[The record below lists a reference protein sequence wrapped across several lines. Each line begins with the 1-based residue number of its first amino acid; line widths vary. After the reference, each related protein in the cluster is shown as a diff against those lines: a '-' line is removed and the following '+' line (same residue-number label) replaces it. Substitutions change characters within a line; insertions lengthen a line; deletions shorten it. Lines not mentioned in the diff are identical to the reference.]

1 LEKRLAEQPGDS
13 IVLARLA
20 TAYERAGAGSKAIG
34 TYEQA
39 IKQNAKSIPALLGLI
54 RLHSGQRE
62 TSKALEY
69 AKTARALAPDDP
81 QIAHTLGRLTYQ
93 QGDHKYALS
102 LLQESAARL
111 PRAPEVLYDL
121 AWAFLA
127 NGRVADALATMQAA
141 VQAVQTF
148 PQLDAARQFV
158 SVVTL
163 LEQPERAKASSVQV
177 QQILQADPSYLPA
190 LAVSGLVQEQQG
202 NAKAAQQVYER
213 ILDRFPLF
221 TPANARLAI
230 LFAGPLQ
237 DYPKAHEHGLKA
249 RTAFPE
255 DSEVAKAV
263 GIAAYKRAEYPRAVQ
278 LLKETATKRTND
290 AEVFFYAGMA
300 HFQLKQKPQ
309 CKEALTRALAIG
321 GNASFVE
328 EAKRTLAQLQ

>member
-1 LEKRLAEQPGDS
+1 MTNNGSSPQRVVVAMSGGVDS
-13 IVLARLA
+13 SVAA
-20 TAYERAGAGSKAIG
+20 
-34 TYEQA
+34 
-39 IKQNAKSIPALLGLI
+39 ALLVEQGYEVVGLML
-54 RLHSGQRE
+54 RLWAEPGGAANRCC
-62 TSKALEY
+62 TPDAIVD
-69 AKTARALAPDDP
+69 AR
-81 QIAHTLGRLTYQ
+81 
-93 QGDHKYALS
+93 
-102 LLQESAARL
+102 
-111 PRAPEVLYDL
+111 
-121 AWAFLA
+121 
-127 NGRVADALATMQAA
+127 RVADALATMQAA

-309 CKEALTRALAIG
+309 CKEALTRALAMG